1 MMPTADLAMILL
13 LFWTSGWSVASTLV
27 NVEGF
32 EGPSVAVRQALFK
45 PGVDAGWSGPATVRD
60 IIGNP

>member
-1 MMPTADLAMILL
+1 MILL
-13 LFWTSGWSVASTLV
+13 LFWTSGWSVASALV

-45 PGVDAGWSGPATVRD
+45 PGVDAGWSGAATVRD
-60 IIGNP
+60 IIGSP